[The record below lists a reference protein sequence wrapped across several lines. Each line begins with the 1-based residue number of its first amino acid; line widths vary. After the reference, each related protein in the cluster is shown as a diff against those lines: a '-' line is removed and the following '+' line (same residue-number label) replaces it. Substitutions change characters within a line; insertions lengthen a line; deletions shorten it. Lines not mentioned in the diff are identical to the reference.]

1 MAQLRPTLQPA
12 SQQPPPPTP
21 QLARPQTVATVRMFT
36 GWTIVLLVVLRIFIG
51 WHFFIEGV
59 YKLCQ
64 PDWRATSYLV
74 ASAGPFRE
82 CFRKF
87 VKDVDGREA
96 LAINDPSIL
105 EGSEL
110 DGRKIAALSK
120 TLEESLTSRLDEIYE
135 RTVSYYGLDSGQ
147 QEEAKKIKEGKKAEL
162 DQLCRDKDFV
172 AQIWDYKVLLDE
184 ISRQEKVADATVLTF
199 ERERLQDMYRRKARI
214 RAALVAR
221 ADKIMTSLPTAVYKA
236 KRSVTDDKGAK
247 VEKALLTESQLSKGY
262 MKTDFSP
269 SWFSDFSNKWGLTI
283 VGACLILGL
292 FTRLACLGAAGL
304 LAMYYLAMPPLPGVP
319 EGPSE
324 GHYLVVNKNLIELVT
339 VLMLATTRVGRWGGL
354 DGLLA
359 SKAKP
364 AV

>member
-1 MAQLRPTLQPA
+1 MAQLRPTLSPA
-12 SQQPPPPTP
+12 SQQPQPPTP

-36 GWTIVLLVVLRIFIG
+36 GWTIALLVILRIFIG

-82 CFRKF
+82 YFRMF

-96 LAINDPSIL
+96 LAINDPAIR
-105 EGSEL
+105 EGGEL
-110 DGRKIAALSK
+110 DGRKAAALSK
-120 TLEESLTSRLDEIYE
+120 SLEESLTARLKEMYDRI
-135 RTVSYYGLDSGQ
+135 VDFYGLDNDQ
-147 QEEAKKIKEGKKAEL
+147 RKEAEKLRDAKKAEL
-162 DQLCRDKDFV
+162 DLLAHDKDFV
-172 AQIWDYKVLLDE
+172 AQVWDYKVLLDE
-184 ISRQEKVADATVLTF
+184 IARQEKVADRTILTF
-199 ERERLQDMYRRKARI
+199 ERERLQDMYNRKARI
-214 RAALVAR
+214 RAGLVTR
-221 ADKIMTSLPTAVYKA
+221 VDKIITSLPTAVYKA
-236 KRSVTDDKGAK
+236 KHTVTDDKGAP
-247 VEKALLTESQLSKGY
+247 VEKALLSEPQWSKGF

-269 SWFSDFSNKWGLTI
+269 SWFSDFSNKWALTI
-283 VGACLILGL
+283 VGVCLILGL

-304 LAMYYLAMPPLPGVP
+304 LAMYYFAMPPLPGVP

-324 GHYLVVNKNLIELVT
+324 GHYLVINKNLIELVT

-354 DGLLA
+354 DGLIA